1 MKKISKICWSNC
13 CSSYLNISCLDID
26 IEMGIL
32 EISETNIF
40 FSIVVFNKSREIN
53 VYYILQQDFWH
64 RPIKFYRKYPL
75 A

>member
-1 MKKISKICWSNC
+1 
-13 CSSYLNISCLDID
+13 
-26 IEMGIL
+26 MGIL

-40 FSIVVFNKSREIN
+40 FSIVVFNKSQEIN

>member
-1 MKKISKICWSNC
+1 
-13 CSSYLNISCLDID
+13 
-26 IEMGIL
+26 MGIL

-64 RPIKFYRKYPL
+64 RLIKFYRKYPL